1 MYYPDSDDFKSF
13 YATATGRITRRI
25 LKTHMREFL
34 GNSPLHI
41 LGQGYTTPYI
51 PTPPEQETN
60 RDGRLEDSFDRIL
73 AIHHI
78 EFADNIKDTL
88 KRDWLLLK
96 PNEGRILIVVP
107 NRHGLWARRDWTP
120 FGHGMPF
127 SLRQIQHYLH
137 EARFEIISVREAL
150 FMPPSRRNFVLRIAE
165 WFERAGRLFFPVAAG
180 VHIIEAKKVM
190 YAPTG
195 LLTHDKPKIRTNT
208 LFPKPAS

>member
-1 MYYPDSDDFKSF
+1 MYDPDTYDFKSF
-13 YATATGRITRRI
+13 YSTATGRITRRI
-25 LKTHMREFL
+25 LRNQMREFL
-34 GNSPLHI
+34 SDPSLTI
-41 LGQGYTTPYI
+41 LGQGYTAPYL
-51 PTPPEQETN
+51 QSVDHKDQSA
-60 RDGRLEDSFDRIL
+60 RKSEDSVDRIL

-96 PNEGRILIVVP
+96 PNEGRLLIVVP
-107 NRHGLWARRDWTP
+107 NRHGLWASKDWTP

-137 EARFEIISVREAL
+137 EARFEIISTREAL
-150 FMPPSRRNFVLRIAE
+150 FVPPSRRSFILRMAK
-165 WFERAGRLFFPVAAG
+165 WFESAGRLIIPAAAG

-195 LLTHDKPKIRTNT
+195 LLTRDKPKIRTNT
-208 LFPKPAS
+208 LFPEPTS